1 MVDYD
6 GVDGMEIKKRNA
18 KLLLLAKETAE
29 EALVLLTR
37 ERILHLRRRRLG
49 LRESAGT
56 TDSLVQRRSLLGHFT
71 ALGFSSLGHFS
82 LLRRSRLGRFRVLL
96 LERVRLGLGR
106 GSLRLVG
113 FLLLLHRITAVA
125 RVDSLTRLFIIIV
138 VVAYIA
144 HSVSP
149 RTHSGLFIHIQK
161 YPTHTKKKSKKKNQ

>member
-71 ALGFSSLGHFS
+71 ALGFSSLGHCS

-113 FLLLLHRITAVA
+113 CLLLLHRITAVA

-149 RTHSGLFIHIQK
+149 FVHIQK
-161 YPTHTKKKSKKKNQ
+161 YPTHTKKKQKKNR